1 MGNGWSLYHYEGQWH
16 RHEFHEAS
24 LSDSKLVIEIAIED
38 GETVTVTASSRD
50 GVRYQGD
57 YRYREGSY
65 SNGEV
70 LFERFKGPAGDVLVG
85 EWREAGGPK
94 GDWIIKVLPPG

>member
-1 MGNGWSLYHYEGQWH
+1 MRNGWSLYHYEGQWH
-16 RHEFHEAS
+16 RHEFQEAD
-24 LSDSKLVIEIAIED
+24 LSDTKLTLEITIED
-38 GETVTVTASSRD
+38 GDTVTVTASSRD

-94 GDWIIKVLPPG
+94 GDWIIKLHTG